1 MIWMPAF
8 QIGNDEEVIYE
19 SLPVC
24 QYLDDTY
31 PGSRTLSPMQ
41 PKEKAYEAMFLA
53 HFDQVTNFIMLIEL
67 HLLSN
72 LVFQVIRQF
81 YKFFRSDNSQESLQR
96 FQASLL
102 FMELTLKRKRN
113 SSPFLGLQEQQQ
125 QNAKPGM
132 IDYMIWPW
140 FERMDVIS
148 LLLPHIADPLPPS
161 DFPLTVSLI
170 TVIPFCIGDDPFLF
184 EL

>member
-1 MIWMPAF
+1 
-8 QIGNDEEVIYE
+8 
-19 SLPVC
+19 
-24 QYLDDTY
+24 
-31 PGSRTLSPMQ
+31 
-41 PKEKAYEAMFLA
+41 
-53 HFDQVTNFIMLIEL
+53 
-67 HLLSN
+67 
-72 LVFQVIRQF
+72 
-81 YKFFRSDNSQESLQR
+81 
-96 FQASLL
+96 
-102 FMELTLKRKRN
+102 MELTLKRKRN
-113 SSPFLGLQEQQQ
+113 SSPFLGLQEQQQQ